1 MITTKQVQAKVK
13 ILDELIDE
21 YKSKTGES
29 VRNYTKYEQE
39 LFLRL
44 KNAILFFDKYI
55 DLGVRSLKIFNNS
68 NMGRP
73 RKLTLEEKVKILLI
87 QRLVCKSNREM
98 CFLLMLFSSLT
109 KINISYKTVER
120 LYDDESVFLVLQN
133 MHNIILAENKISSSD
148 CCGDGTGYVLSVKEH
163 YNSIISKIKNKKS
176 TKKKKILFS
185 FTLMDIKKRTYLAFG
200 TSFKSE
206 KDAFNK
212 AKKMLDQLNI
222 SLKSVRLDRYYSGKK
237 LVKEFSEKHKDIDC
251 YLIPKKNVTVRGC
264 PAGNNMLKEF
274 MNNTQEYLGEYFK
287 RNQSESGFSED
298 KKRFGWRI
306 PQKIEK
312 RVNTAYF
319 GIFTWH
325 NLFWLRN

>member
-21 YKSKTGES
+21 YKSKTGRG
-29 VRNYTKYEQE
+29 VRDYAKYEQE

-55 DLGVRSLKIFNNS
+55 DLGVRSLNIFNNS
-68 NMGRP
+68 NMGRLV
-73 RKLTLEEKVKILLI
+73 KLTLEEKVKI
-87 QRLVCKSNREM
+87 
-98 CFLLMLFSSLT
+98 LLMLFSSLT

-120 LYDDESVFLVLQN
+120 LYSDESVFLVLQN
-133 MHNIILAENKISSSD
+133 IHNIILAENKISSSD

-185 FTLMDIKKRTYLAFG
+185 FTLMDIEKRTYLAFG

-212 AKKMLDQLNI
+212 AKEMLERLNI
-222 SLKSVRLDRYYSGKK
+222 SLKSVRLDRYYSGKN
-237 LVKEFSEKHKDIDC
+237 LVKEFSEKNKDIKC

-264 PAGNNMLKEF
+264 PSWNNMLKDF

-306 PQKIEK
+306 PQKLEK

-325 NLFWLRN
+325 NLFWLRI

>member
-21 YKSKTGES
+21 YKSKTGRS
-29 VRNYTKYEQE
+29 VRDYAKYEQE

-55 DLGVRSLKIFNNS
+55 DLGVRSLNIFNNS
-68 NMGRP
+68 NMGRLV
-73 RKLTLEEKVKILLI
+73 KLTLEEKVKI
-87 QRLVCKSNREM
+87 
-98 CFLLMLFSSLT
+98 LLMLFSSLT

-120 LYDDESVFLVLQN
+120 LYSDESVFLVLQN
-133 MHNIILAENKISSSD
+133 IHNIILAENKISSSD

-185 FTLMDIKKRTYLAFG
+185 FTLMDIEKRTYLAFG

-212 AKKMLDQLNI
+212 AKEMLERLNI
-222 SLKSVRLDRYYSGKK
+222 SLKSVRLDRYYSGKN
-237 LVKEFSEKHKDIDC
+237 LVKEFSEKNKDIKC

-264 PAGNNMLKEF
+264 PSWNNMLKDF

-306 PQKIEK
+306 PQKLEK

-325 NLFWLRN
+325 NLFWLRI